1 MKIIRLFL
9 LLLTVVS
16 TCAVSDPTKP
26 EETSPCVSN
35 DPLLGDSAAWAVG
48 ALHLFN
54 EKKYS
59 EVIEHVDSCFGIWGP
74 EAGQKQKVMYDN
86 RKSCPKEGRVSVIE
100 KRKIEKNW
108 LMNDVSTALWAKAR
122 SLHKLDE
129 IELAKTSYGRCVYM
143 SCGRTWDPQGWFWSP
158 AKDCAKYAQ
167 DLLDG

>member
-1 MKIIRLFL
+1 MWI
-9 LLLTVVS
+9 VVLEYG
-16 TCAVSDPTKP
+16 V
-26 EETSPCVSN
+26 
-35 DPLLGDSAAWAVG
+35 
-48 ALHLFN
+48 
-54 EKKYS
+54 
-59 EVIEHVDSCFGIWGP
+59 P

-158 AKDCAKYAQ
+158 AKDCAKYAR